1 MGVTRAD
8 EGTDVRMQKAVSAVA
23 GVALALAMLPA
34 GAAPPTGPERPS
46 VGSPGIG
53 DPYFPQYGNGG
64 YRIGHYDVGVAFDPA
79 TERLTGDTIVT
90 GRATQRL
97 TRFNLDLV
105 LRASSVWVNG
115 MPARFRHTGRELV
128 VTPRT
133 ALREGQRMQVR
144 VVYAGVPEDVTDDG
158 IKPWFTTPDGAVAVG
173 EPEIAAWWFP
183 SNDHPADK
191 ATFDVDLTVPR
202 GLQALSNGRLVGV
215 DRADGQAT
223 WRWTSGA
230 PMATYLAFAA
240 FGRYDMV
247 QGSTESGRPFLN
259 AFAKSLNPRV
269 DRAARV
275 SIRRTG
281 EVTDFLARTWGR
293 YPFQQIGGVVTSRNF
308 GFALENQ
315 TRPVYSPAFFSSGR
329 NTSIVVHEMAHQWF
343 GNAVTVRRWKNIWLN
358 EGFATYS
365 EWLWAQDQG
374 FETTDE
380 QFDRFYDN
388 FGTKDSF
395 WNIPIGNP
403 GPRRLFTGAVYDRG
417 AMAVHALGEEV
428 GHETLR
434 RIGRH
439 WVHRN
444 ADGVGSTAEF
454 ISLAERLS
462 GRRLGAFFRNWLFSG
477 EKPPRPPT

>member
-1 MGVTRAD
+1 MRTAVTAVVGVT
-8 EGTDVRMQKAVSAVA
+8 
-23 GVALALAMLPA
+23 LALAMLPA
-34 GAAPPTGPERPS
+34 GAAPPAGHERSS
-46 VGSPGIG
+46 VGSAGIG
-53 DPYFPQYGNGG
+53 DPYFQQYGNGG
-64 YRIGHYDVGVAFDPA
+64 YRVAHYDVRVAFDPES
-79 TERLTGDTIVT
+79 ERLTGDTTVI

-105 LRASSVWVNG
+105 LRPLAVRVNG
-115 MPARFRHTGRELV
+115 TPARLRHTGRELV

-133 ALREGQRMQVR
+133 ALHTGQRMRVR
-144 VVYAGVPEDVTDDG
+144 VRYAGVPKNASDG
-158 IKPWFTTPDGAVAVG
+158 AVKPWVTTPDGALAVG

-191 ATFDVDLTVPR
+191 ATFDIDLTVPR
-202 GLQALSNGRLVGV
+202 GLQAISNGRLVGV

-240 FGRYDMV
+240 FGRYDVV

-259 AFAKSLNPRV
+259 AFADSLSPRV

-293 YPFQQIGGVVTSRNF
+293 YPFQQTGAVVPSRNF

-315 TRPVYSPAFFSSGR
+315 TRPVYSPAFFSAGR

-343 GNAVTVRRWKNIWLN
+343 GNAVTIRRWKNIWLN

-388 FGTKDSF
+388 FGPKDPF
-395 WNIPIGNP
+395 WDIPIGNP
-403 GPRRLFTGAVYDRG
+403 GPRRLFAGAVYDRG
-417 AMAVHALGEEV
+417 AMTVHALGEKV
-428 GHETLR
+428 GQQTLR

-439 WVHRN
+439 WVHRDL
-444 ADGVGSTAEF
+444 DGVGSTAEF
-454 ISLAERLS
+454 IALAERLS
-462 GRRLGAFFRNWLFSG
+462 GRRLGGFFRDWLFSG
-477 EKPPRPPT
+477 QKPPPPQA